1 MGMSD
6 ICANPIRV
14 KTTEREV
21 IATSKTKFITRLWNF
36 YSWVQISGLAQEA
49 QVVTA
54 RGGNLRF
61 HEEFT
66 CEGTYARQLLEN
78 GCLDGDH
85 ELPENVPVARIK
97 TSMETYLP
105 GWSVELAAKKKQL
118 ELVSLAVEPAEN
130 NQSSVEHEVT
140 EDLPASARSNEF
152 VHGVVTP
159 TAEKEVTKKP
169 SEVSKA
175 RKRKRNAH
183 KKNSA
188 EEKTDEVA
196 VEGSSAEPNLEACA
210 KEDCEECQGHH
221 LSLGVRCQTRRA
233 RPCELFKPRLVIHGF
248 KQQQAVTYNETYAPL
263 IRFEAIRAAIYFSVQ
278 RGWDMLRYD
287 VRTAFLYG
295 DLEGSFSWSSR
306 HGSKLTDKTTSAD
319 C

>member
-1 MGMSD
+1 
-6 ICANPIRV
+6 
-14 KTTEREV
+14 
-21 IATSKTKFITRLWNF
+21 
-36 YSWVQISGLAQEA
+36 
-49 QVVTA
+49 
-54 RGGNLRF
+54 
-61 HEEFT
+61 
-66 CEGTYARQLLEN
+66 
-78 GCLDGDH
+78 
-85 ELPENVPVARIK
+85 
-97 TSMETYLP
+97 METYLSD
-105 GWSVELAAKKKQL
+105 WSVELAAKKKQL
-118 ELVSLAVEPAEN
+118 ELVSLAAEPAEN

-140 EDLPASARSNEF
+140 EDLPASASSDEF

-159 TAEKEVTKKP
+159 TAEKEVITKP

-183 KKNSA
+183 KKNA
-188 EEKTDEVA
+188 AGEKTDEVA
-196 VEGSSAEPNLEACA
+196 VEGSSADPRSAYSYGLQAGTC
-210 KEDCEECQGHH
+210 KLTLPLVEDCHV
-221 LSLGVRCQTRRA
+221 SRA
-233 RPCELFKPRLVIHGF
+233 SVIKTWKLVPRKTAKNAKAITCRWVFAVKRDERGPVKRFKPRLVIHGF
-248 KQQQAVTYNETYAPL
+248 KQQQGVTYNETYAPL